1 MSRVNLGGATAEA
14 LQDVTKRLTGQTMD
28 PFMALDFQDGLLR
41 DAAAKENEKIFVQ
54 KGPINAQAAYL
65 KFVRDNGM
73 PITKDRNTHTIAKR
87 AAIELFGHHIL
98 AIGRGNVWEGLAKH
112 YTEQRN
118 RAGGGMKPL
127 KTLKT
132 GYVRDPQ
139 TRRRKKISNLTA
151 KDAQRLGVLK
161 RNRVCKER
169 GGIFTQVLCYM
180 GMAPDGSCKRCRID
194 SLPKGMRKDTE
205 KPFWSEK
212 KPEARALTPRS

>member
-28 PFMALDFQDGLLR
+28 PFMASDFQDGLLR
-41 DAAAKENEKIFVQ
+41 DAATDNEKKFVQ
-54 KGPINAQAAYL
+54 KRPMNAQAAYL

-73 PITKDRNTHTIAKR
+73 PITKDRNTHAIAIK
-87 AAIELFGHHIL
+87 AARQLFGIND
-98 AIGRGNVWEGLAKH
+98 RNVWEGLAKH

-118 RAGGGMKPL
+118 LEGGGMKQL

-132 GYVRDPQ
+132 GYVRDPI

-151 KDAQRLGVLK
+151 KDAQRLGVSK

-194 SLPKGMRKDTE
+194 SLPKGMRNDPK